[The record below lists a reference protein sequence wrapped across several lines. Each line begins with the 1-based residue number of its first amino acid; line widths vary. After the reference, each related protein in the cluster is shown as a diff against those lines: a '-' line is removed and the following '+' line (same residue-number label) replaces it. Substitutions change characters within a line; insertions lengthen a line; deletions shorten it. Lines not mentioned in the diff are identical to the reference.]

1 MFSKVNQEL
10 ERWPSIH
17 AVIWPHAIRGRRGPG
32 SVSHI
37 IILTELVRYHLCTAQ
52 PLYAVSIKI
61 IVRTSDKDWMTNR
74 LPF

>member
-37 IILTELVRYHLCTAQ
+37 IILTELVRALRS
-52 PLYAVSIKI
+52 LYMQCQSRLLYELVT
-61 IVRTSDKDWMTNR
+61 RTG
-74 LPF
+74 